1 MAVFLKI
8 YLFQLEDNLLTTLWW
23 QGPPHQQKSAMGTHA
38 PRHPDPP
45 PTSLSTHPS
54 GLSWST
60 CFGCPASCIRLSLV
74 ICFTYGNVHISVL
87 FSQVIPPLPSEVQGQ
102 ISSAHKEGE
111 ETAYRFDSFSPSL
124 SAHPFH

>member
-1 MAVFLKI
+1 MNQPQV
-8 YLFQLEDNLLTTLWW
+8 YMC
-23 QGPPHQQKSAMGTHA
+23 PPHPES
-38 PRHPDPP
+38 PSYLPP
-45 PTSLSTHPS
+45 PRIPL
-54 GLSWST
+54 
-60 CFGCPASCIRLSLV
+60 GCPRVPAASCIKLAMA